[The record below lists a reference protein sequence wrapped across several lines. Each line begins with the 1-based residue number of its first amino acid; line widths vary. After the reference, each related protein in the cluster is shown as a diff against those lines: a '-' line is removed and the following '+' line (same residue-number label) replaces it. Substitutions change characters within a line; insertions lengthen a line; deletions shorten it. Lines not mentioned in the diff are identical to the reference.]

1 MTHLVVEHGLLLH
14 GSNQTGLTV
23 IEPHPAYDFGT
34 HIDAVVAT
42 DDGIWPL
49 YYAVVARER
58 VKGVF
63 TACLQLGRPPRQRRF
78 YMFRVFGIEPGQATT
93 WTEGAVYAVPKDGF
107 RREWGNEWLASAE
120 VTPVLCVLVQP
131 EDFPLRHIVRAG

>member
-1 MTHLVVEHGLLLH
+1 MKYLLLAVHLHLLFRQH
-14 GSNQTGLTV
+14 GVGQAIASLQADDVIAPNARDGTSQNCVFLLLVLALTK
-23 IEPHPAYDFGT
+23 PL
-34 HIDAVVAT
+34 
-42 DDGIWPL
+42 GI
-49 YYAVVARER
+49 
-58 VKGVF
+58 
-63 TACLQLGRPPRQRRF
+63 

-107 RREWGNEWLASAE
+107 RREWGHEWLASAE